1 MRHRVRGT
9 MSECKCEKMSRD
21 TVQTPIV
28 RASSS
33 LRVHE
38 KRASLEIKQF
48 YLSTCLH
55 VPYPQRCRQS
65 PSLRCLSLISLQDV
79 VGSRNCRCNQWRKQL
94 LRIFNPEFKYVN
106 SNWLMNWNCA
116 KRGFQKPQ
124 FWKRDIR
131 DDVRLAQ
138 LVKAQDCQSR
148 GRQFDSGKISKTDN
162 SNLHGFKVHRLS
174 SKGTK
179 LLFQEIKAIINQPI
193 SV

>member
-116 KRGFQKPQ
+116 KRGFQKRC
-124 FWKRDIR
+124 KTS
-131 DDVRLAQ
+131 
-138 LVKAQDCQSR
+138 LVGQS
-148 GRQFDSGKISKTDN
+148 T
-162 SNLHGFKVHRLS
+162 RLS
-174 SKGTK
+174 VPRS
-179 LLFQEIKAIINQPI
+179 
-193 SV
+193 SVRFRQNLKNRQLQSTWI